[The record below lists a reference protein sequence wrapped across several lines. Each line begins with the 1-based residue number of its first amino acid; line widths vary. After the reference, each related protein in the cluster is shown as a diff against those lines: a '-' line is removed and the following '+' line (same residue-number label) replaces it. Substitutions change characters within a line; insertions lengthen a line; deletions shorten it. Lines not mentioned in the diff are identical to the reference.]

1 MPLDSGELKARWKTD
16 EGKELLQKVYT
27 ALQARAPCTDILAG
41 FPGVEEI
48 ASGLDLRGADLSS
61 ASLSGADLSN
71 ADLSQANFALTVLRD
86 ADLKNANLSDAN
98 LSSANLSDAN
108 LSDANLSGT
117 NLHGTNLRGADLSSA
132 DLSGATLR
140 GADLRD
146 AKLRAADL
154 SDVELDGIELSSA
167 DLSDVELDGAAP
179 SNADPSSADLSD
191 VELDGIELSIVELD
205 GVDLSSAEL
214 DGAKASTIA
223 AAGEVPSFG
232 SVSPRLAQKARE
244 EATIEKTKRCPFCG
258 EEILAIAKKCKH
270 CQSDLVTKG
279 HAALPPRNR
288 SPKSFGVEDI
298 AKTSISLTVGV
309 IASFVFIFLL
319 FLMKPTPDKIL
330 QIWGV
335 SFWVAFLAGVL
346 KGRGL
351 FGFLL
356 GITTGPVGAV
366 VMVCF
371 QSAVKK
377 CFTCQKNIPKQAIK
391 CPHCQTDQA

>member
-146 AKLRAADL
+146 AKLRA
-154 SDVELDGIELSSA
+154 
-167 DLSDVELDGAAP
+167 
-179 SNADPSSADLSD
+179 ADLSD